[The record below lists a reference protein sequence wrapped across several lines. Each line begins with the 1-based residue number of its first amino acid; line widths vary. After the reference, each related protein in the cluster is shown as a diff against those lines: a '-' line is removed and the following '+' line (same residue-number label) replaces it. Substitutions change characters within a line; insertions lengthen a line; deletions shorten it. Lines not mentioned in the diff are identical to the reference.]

1 MRLPID
7 HLGDLLNN
15 IHIEINRFFT
25 NEELEQLAKE
35 TSFIQRNGKIN
46 GPSFFDLVVFRKR
59 NLKEY
64 SLNDLSG
71 DFLDDYQ
78 IKIRKQSLQDRFN
91 DNALFFLETALE
103 KLLSRQLNTK
113 SILPLTKKFNR
124 ILIRDSTC
132 FQIDESMADYYP
144 GSGGAGSKAA
154 IRIQFEYDLLNGRI
168 LDLSVN
174 AFNDQDATNS
184 LETIEITHQGD
195 LILRDLAYM
204 NLSVIKKLITKGA
217 YFVARLQYNVKVF
230 EKTDEGF
237 QELDFVEIRDYMIQH
252 QLHVYEKAVYIGSQK
267 EIQVRLIIHLLPDD
281 VIAERLRKS
290 QRNNKKKG
298 RKQLSQQYKVR
309 AALNLFIT
317 NAGEQQIPTA
327 NIYPL
332 YRLRWQI
339 ELMFKI
345 WKSLCKID
353 KVKKVKKERFE
364 CYIFGKLI
372 FIVFAWRILWS
383 IAKFMFSHDKKM
395 LSYFKAY
402 KTLVRS
408 YVEMLRNIV
417 FQRTD
422 LWITFTVK
430 FYDRSK
436 ENHLLEKR
444 KKTLSSI
451 EMLITCLN

>member
-1 MRLPID
+1 MRLSSD
-7 HLGDLLNN
+7 HLRTLLNN
-15 IHIEINRFFT
+15 INIEINRFFT

-35 TSFIQRNGKIN
+35 TSFIQRNGKITGRN
-46 GPSFFDLVVFRKR
+46 FFDLIVFRKEHLR
-59 NLKEY
+59 EY

-71 DFLDDYQ
+71 DYSDYYQ
-78 IKIRKQSLQDRFN
+78 IDIAKQSLQDRFT

-103 KLLSRQLNTK
+103 KLLNRQLNIK

-124 ILIRDSTC
+124 ILIKDSTC
-132 FQIDESMADYYP
+132 FQIDKSMADYYP

-154 IRIQFEYDLLNGRI
+154 IRIQFEYDLLSGRI
-168 LDLSVN
+168 IDLSVN

-184 LETIEITHQGD
+184 LETIEITHRGD

-204 NLSVIKKLITKGA
+204 NLSVLERLIIKGV

-230 EKTDEGF
+230 EKTNDGF
-237 QELDFVEIRDYMIQH
+237 QELDFVKIRNYMIQY
-252 QLHVYEKAVYIGSQK
+252 QLPVYEKAVYIGAQK
-267 EIQVRLIIHLLPDD
+267 KIKVRLIIHLLPDN

-298 RKQLSQQYKVR
+298 RKQLSQKYKVR

-317 NAGEQQIPTA
+317 NASEQQISTV

-345 WKSLCKID
+345 WKSLCNID
-353 KVKKVKKERFE
+353 EVKKVKRERLE
-364 CYIFGKLI
+364 CYILGKLI
-372 FIVFAWRILWS
+372 FIVFAWRILWA
-383 IAKFMFSHDKKM
+383 IANFLFSQDQKI

-402 KTLVRS
+402 KTLIRNHLQT
-408 YVEMLRNIV
+408 LRNIV

-422 LWITFTVK
+422 QWIPFTIN
-430 FYDRSK
+430 FYNLSK
-436 ENHLLEKR
+436 RNHLLEKR
-444 KKTLSSI
+444 KNTPLSI
-451 EMLITCLN
+451 DILITCLK